1 MFSKEPTV
9 KAIAILIG
17 VVLLAL
23 GVAGFVPQLNPDGQ
37 LFGVLPMNALM
48 SGLFVI
54 TGIAGIA
61 IGMSSRRTLTPPAGG
76 DNDLRPWV

>member
-1 MFSKEPTV
+1 M
-9 KAIAILIG
+9 KAIATLLG

-23 GVAGFVPQLNPDGQ
+23 GVAGFVPDLNPGGQ
-37 LFGVLPMNALM
+37 LFGVLPMSPLM

-61 IGMSSRRTLTPPAGG
+61 IGMSARRGLAPPPASTH
-76 DNDLRPWV
+76 NDMRPWV

>member
-1 MFSKEPTV
+1 M
-9 KAIAILIG
+9 KAIATLIG

-23 GVAGFVPQLNPDGQ
+23 GLAGFVPQLNPDGQ
-37 LFGVLPMNALM
+37 LFGVMPMSTVM
-48 SGLFVI
+48 SVLFVI

-61 IGMSSRRTLTPPAGG
+61 IGMSSRRHLAPPANRG